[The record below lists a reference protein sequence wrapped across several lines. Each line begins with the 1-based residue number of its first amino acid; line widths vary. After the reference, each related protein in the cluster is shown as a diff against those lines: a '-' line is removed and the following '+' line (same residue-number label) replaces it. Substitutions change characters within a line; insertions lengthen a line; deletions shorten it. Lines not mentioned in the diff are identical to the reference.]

1 MKRTLI
7 ILFAALVSLAAGAQH
22 HHHGDRPGSR
32 NGDRGHGRHHIECA
46 TGEQMNMA
54 MQVLE
59 NQSFDDKKL
68 DVAKLCVTLGHFCVE
83 DLARMAVVFSFDD
96 NRTKF
101 LIYAYE
107 FCPDPQ
113 NYYMLR
119 DVFSFRSNF
128 DTMMETV
135 MPGYRR

>member
-7 ILFAALVSLAAGAQH
+7 ILFAALVSLTAGAQH
-22 HHHGDRPGSR
+22 YHGDRPGSR
-32 NGDRGHGRHHIECA
+32 HGDRGHGRHHIECA
-46 TGEQMNMA
+46 TGEQLNMT

-59 NQSFDDKKL
+59 NQSFDDKRL
-68 DVAKLCVTLGHFCVE
+68 EVAKLCVTLGHFCVE
-83 DLARMAVVFSFDD
+83 DLARMAAVFSFDD
-96 NRTKF
+96 SRTKF
-101 LIYAYE
+101 LIYAYDFSE
-107 FCPDPQ
+107 DPQ
-113 NYYMLR
+113 NYHRLR

>member
-1 MKRTLI
+1 
-7 ILFAALVSLAAGAQH
+7 
-22 HHHGDRPGSR
+22 
-32 NGDRGHGRHHIECA
+32 
-46 TGEQMNMA
+46 

-68 DVAKLCVTLGHFCVE
+68 EVARLCVTLGHFCVD
-83 DLARMAVVFSFDD
+83 DLARMAAVFSFDD

-101 LIYAYE
+101 LIYAYD
-107 FCPDPQ
+107 FCQDQQ

-119 DVFSFRSNF
+119 DVFSFRSSF

>member
-7 ILFAALVSLAAGAQH
+7 ILFAALVSLTAGAQ

-83 DLARMAVVFSFDD
+83 DLARMAAVFSFDD

-101 LIYAYE
+101 LIYAYD
-107 FCPDPQ
+107 FCPDQQ